1 MKDLGIVRKI
11 LGMEIHR
18 DKEAR
23 KLWVSQKNCQ
33 AGVRE
38 VHYGKC

>member
-1 MKDLGIVRKI
+1 MKDLGIARKI
-11 LGMEIHR
+11 FGMEIHR
-18 DKEAR
+18 DKEAG
-23 KLWVSQKNCQ
+23 KLWVSHKNFQ